1 MIRNDNEIVHRNFQ
15 SNNISSAPISSKVM
29 TPRSVQFITVA
40 FRGALVRIVARDFL
54 ATEDVLV
61 SAYNI
66 SADLR
71 SAVPI
76 YASLASYIVYTMR
89 KSSKLLTDAGQMSTA
104 SNSFS
109 RVDTWSL
116 GSEFIRESI
125 R

>member
-54 ATEDVLV
+54 EDVLV

-66 SADLR
+66 SADVR